1 MSEETIMKE
10 GWRVRATA
18 PGPNVRVGDEGEA
31 RKTGM
36 HEFHLVYWL
45 RQKATS
51 FHRASDMERIK

>member
-1 MSEETIMKE
+1 MKE